1 MFLDEAI
8 KVVNCVL
15 FDEMNTTF
23 FKVNSAVTFLKTI
36 CILTALNIVTA

>member
-8 KVVNCVL
+8 KVVNYVL

-23 FKVNSAVTFLKTI
+23 FKVNSAVIMLKTI
-36 CILTALNIVTA
+36 CKLTALNTLTA